1 MSRDFPSI
9 SACVLMA
16 SLAALSPPSWSMD
29 SYDGHAWGDAPPV
42 LSKGAKMSVLQGDPG
57 KAEPYTIRLAFPA
70 GYRIAPHFHTQTE
83 NVTVV
88 SGTLLLGMGDAFDAK
103 VMKTYKHGGFGVV
116 PGGVHHYAMS
126 KGATVIQIH
135 GMGPFD
141 LNYVNAADDP
151 QKSTAGK

>member
-1 MSRDFPSI
+1 
-9 SACVLMA
+9 
-16 SLAALSPPSWSMD
+16 
-29 SYDGHAWGDAPPV
+29 
-42 LSKGAKMSVLQGDPG
+42 MSVLQGDPG